1 MKVKLTHDTIVRFP
15 AGAVLE
21 VSDQE
26 AKRLMALNN
35 AVPAEAE
42 QPAPKQTKAPKK
54 AKN

>member
-1 MKVKLTHDTIVRFP
+1 MKVKLTHATIVRFP

-21 VSDQE
+21 VPDKE
-26 AKRLMALNN
+26 AARLMALHN

-42 QPAPKQTKAPKK
+42 QPAPKQTKAKK